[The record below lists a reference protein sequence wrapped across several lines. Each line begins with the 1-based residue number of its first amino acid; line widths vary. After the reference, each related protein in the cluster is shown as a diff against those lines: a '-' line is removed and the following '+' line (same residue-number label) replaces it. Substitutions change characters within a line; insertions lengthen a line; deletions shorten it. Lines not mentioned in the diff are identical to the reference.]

1 MTDRV
6 LTVAPALAQVVWARP
21 GDPEAIVFAIAA
33 VVALGAAIAVVTLRN
48 VVHGALMLVVH
59 FLAVAV
65 LYLAAQSSF
74 LAIVQVLVYAG
85 AIMVL
90 FLFVIMLLGVDRD
103 DLLGAGTLRTPLAAA
118 AVVVLLAG
126 VLVSVLAGPTTA
138 PASVCGSGEAARGT
152 EIACVGLDDVVAE
165 DGAGVAF
172 LGRSLFTR
180 HVLPFEIAGLLLTV
194 ASVGALI
201 LARRRDDEDDAE
213 PGLEPA
219 TDDVEPGAEDDA
231 EPARANDGG
240 A

>member
-1 MTDRV
+1 MSDLV
-6 LTVAPALAQVVWARP
+6 LAAAPWLAQVVWARP
-21 GDPEAIVFAIAA
+21 GDPEAVVFGIAA

-103 DLLGAGTLRTPLAAA
+103 DLLVPGGLTTPVAAA
-118 AVVVLLAG
+118 AASVLLAG
-126 VLVSVLAGPTTA
+126 VLIAVLVGPTTA
-138 PASVCGSGEAARGT
+138 PASVCGSGEVARGT
-152 EIACVGLDDVVAE
+152 ELACVGLDDALV
-165 DGAGVAF
+165 DDPSGVAAI
-172 LGRSLFTR
+172 GRSLFTR

-201 LARRRDDEDDAE
+201 LARRRDDEDDEERVA
-213 PGLEPA
+213 
-219 TDDVEPGAEDDA
+219 VDA
-231 EPARANDGG
+231 DAGDGEG
-240 A
+240 